1 MTLWDRAFRDSSSSS
16 SSASGG
22 GRGGGGGRD
31 NDDDDDDDGRQGP
44 QQQRRGYNNNN
55 NNTSGV
61 EEEGEKRD
69 RCTDKEARNALS
81 KFSLAL
87 KRSFVGMSTFT
98 ISTTTKTT
106 NTNDDET
113 TGEAFF
119 EKDQHQ
125 HHHLEAPSGHFSPLW
140 GLVTRALKISARDSV
155 YVFLLNHAKSVVS
168 AAVRAS
174 VMGPYQA
181 QGLLGSV
188 WLRRELER
196 LVDRALE
203 DEEKEQELEL
213 ELEDGYGDGDGW
225 RRKVEEAGQGVP
237 AMDIWLGRHELLYSR
252 IFNS

>member
-16 SSASGG
+16 SASGG
-22 GRGGGGGRD
+22 GRD
-31 NDDDDDDDGRQGP
+31 NDDDDGRQGP
-44 QQQRRGYNNNN
+44 QQQQGYNNS

-61 EEEGEKRD
+61 EEEKKRRD
-69 RCTDKEARNALS
+69 RCTDKEARKALS

-98 ISTTTKTT
+98 TSTTTKTT

-113 TGEAFF
+113 GEAFF
-119 EKDQHQ
+119 EEDQHQ
-125 HHHLEAPSGHFSPLW
+125 HDHLEAPSGHFSPLW

-203 DEEKEQELEL
+203 DEDEEKEQDQDQDQE
-213 ELEDGYGDGDGW
+213 DGDGW

>member
-1 MTLWDRAFRDSSSSS
+1 MTLWDRAFRDSSSS
-16 SSASGG
+16 ASGG
-22 GRGGGGGRD
+22 GRD
-31 NDDDDDDDGRQGP
+31 NDDGRQGP
-44 QQQRRGYNNNN
+44 QQQQQQQQQGYNNN

-61 EEEGEKRD
+61 EEEKKRRD
-69 RCTDKEARNALS
+69 RCRDKEARNALS

-87 KRSFVGMSTFT
+87 KRSFVGMPNST

-113 TGEAFF
+113 GEAFF
-119 EKDQHQ
+119 EEDQHQ
-125 HHHLEAPSGHFSPLW
+125 HDHLEAPSGHFSSLW

-155 YVFLLNHAKSVVS
+155 YIFLLNHAKSVVS

-181 QGLLGSV
+181 QGLLGSI

-203 DEEKEQELEL
+203 DEEKEQDQEQDQ
-213 ELEDGYGDGDGW
+213 EDGDGDGDGW